1 MTTEPR
7 LTITRPNGKCVVDTN
22 AEEDRNLRI
31 TVIPAMD
38 HDNCTSVSVLNT
50 ALEMYFC
57 HKKDESC
64 ICNLPNYRKTLVE
77 RGAEI
82 NGLIHQ
88 NHALRRRVKDQAA
101 EIERLKH
108 QIIDKDAVIAG
119 LRQAAKKP
127 ECTTCQG
134 PGFINQ
140 ADLFSGCPDCK
151 GSGLSQKKAAK
162 VILDNPMGT
171 WQEAMLHDHEAQLEE
186 QAVRLKELEST
197 GRHHNARML
206 ELEQHQ
212 GRDRADLTNEIL
224 NQKRQIEYVS
234 QTVRDLGAPVS
245 KLENAQTAQ
254 QEKPVEPEM
263 VICNQSTC
271 CGNTICHCHEPHP
284 RCSHCKKQYCNYFDA
299 KTQCMP
305 VKRG

>member
-1 MTTEPR
+1 MHE
-7 LTITRPNGKCVVDTN
+7 
-22 AEEDRNLRI
+22 
-31 TVIPAMD
+31 
-38 HDNCTSVSVLNT
+38 
-50 ALEMYFC
+50 
-57 HKKDESC
+57 
-64 ICNLPNYRKTLVE
+64 
-77 RGAEI
+77 
-82 NGLIHQ
+82 
-88 NHALRRRVKDQAA
+88 
-101 EIERLKH
+101 LKH
-108 QIIDKDAVIAG
+108 IEYAINEECVGKSPTCPEGHLEEMHDSGNAIIDVVRKRTGTCQHGGI
-119 LRQAAKKP
+119 
-127 ECTTCQG
+127 CTTCQG